1 MNFPATWR
9 TGVFAFNSE
18 IGSMLGLNKDQQIIG
33 YLYIGTTKE
42 KKREIPNV
50 DLKNYVQT
58 LKSL

>member
-1 MNFPATWR
+1 MTEAAGNYKIQTTSRRKQPHPQQTTPAE
-9 TGVFAFNSE
+9 AA
-18 IGSMLGLNKDQQIIG
+18 
-33 YLYIGTTKE
+33 TTKE